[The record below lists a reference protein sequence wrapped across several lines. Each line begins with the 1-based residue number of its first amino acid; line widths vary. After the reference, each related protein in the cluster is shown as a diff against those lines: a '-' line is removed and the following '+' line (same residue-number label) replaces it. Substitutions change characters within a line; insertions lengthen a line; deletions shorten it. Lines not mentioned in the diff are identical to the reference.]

1 VRDHGLADVVF
12 GVRAGE
18 EGVDS
23 ESFAPLEVFGEGGF
37 GFVAVVFLHLEEA
50 GGEAVWVGLAA
61 VVGGRGGE
69 V

>member
-1 VRDHGLADVVF
+1 MRDHGLAYVVF

-18 EGVDS
+18 EGVDL
-23 ESFAPLEVFGEGGF
+23 ESFAPSEVFGEGGF

-50 GGEAVWVGLAA
+50 GGYAVRVGLAA
-61 VVGGRGGE
+61 VVGGCGGE